1 MTNDLTNVQP
11 IEPADPTELTIDNV
25 QALQLP
31 PHHET
36 EWSEYYSTWRL
47 RRRLLDA
54 LRKADTLGV
63 SYADLKL
70 TQPVSYLHLIKSVR
84 SRVSAKVARNAAQ
97 RHNEQRR
104 KGSAKPQQQPEV
116 A

>member
-1 MTNDLTNVQP
+1 MNNITH
-11 IEPADPTELTIDNV
+11 IEPAATVELTIDNV

-70 TQPVSYLHLIKSVR
+70 SLPVSYLQLIKSVR
-84 SRVSAKVARNAAQ
+84 SRVSAQVARNAAQ
-97 RHNEQRR
+97 RYNEQRR
-104 KGSAKPQQQPEV
+104 KGPAKPQQPEV